1 MSRSKNR
8 KIADLISGGTFDD
21 GVVAASEVTG
31 LHSVASTGNFN
42 ELSNKPAP
50 FDPATLASV
59 AVSGSFNDLS
69 NQPTPFD
76 PSTLATVAT
85 SGAYSALSGKPS
97 IPSAGTTPNYSSAPS
112 IATEGSMY
120 YHTTE
125 DQLYVSDG
133 TEWTPIL
140 VKAPVTTGG
149 TITLPTAALNTSYSY
164 NFGSDV
170 SDGAY
175 SDDELSYSLQS
186 GTVPA
191 GLSIAQNITGSST
204 SLDTGTYNFVVFI
217 RNPSGASAVQSY
229 TMTAAGIP
237 SNTSNG
243 QAAFTSNGTW
253 TVPAGVYNFSV
264 VAVGAGSKGG
274 DYAGGGGGGALAF
287 TNTVVTSPS
296 EVWSI
301 EVGVCDTSSY
311 PNNTGGGHTRMYR
324 NGIDIVKAGGAPP
337 IGTTWNNTATN
348 GVEGLGAA
356 GGVVLVGT
364 GGGNGGRG
372 GKTGTQAYQP
382 GGGGGAGGYS
392 GAGGNGAD
400 DQANGTSGSGGGGG
414 GGGKL
419 YNHSG
424 YSGGAG
430 GGGVGLNGQGASGA
444 GGNSNPSNNSSTAVL
459 GFGGG
464 GGSGGA
470 SAPNQSYNIS
480 AAAGGSAGGVYG
492 GGGGANTNNGTSGA
506 NGANGAL
513 RIVWRTGDATSYSF
527 PSTNVN

>member
-1 MSRSKNR
+1 MQTSN
-8 KIADLISGGTFDD
+8 L
-21 GVVAASEVTG
+21 
-31 LHSVASTGNFN
+31 
-42 ELSNKPAP
+42 LSS
-50 FDPATLASV
+50 LA
-59 AVSGSFNDLS
+59 
-69 NQPTPFD
+69 PFD

-85 SGAYSALSGKPS
+85 TGAYSALSGTPS

-112 IATEGSMY
+112 IATECSMY
-120 YHTTE
+120 YHTTQ

-140 VKAPVTTGG
+140 VKAPVPTGG

-170 SDGAY
+170 SDNAY

-204 SLDTGTYNFVVFI
+204 SPDTGTYNFVVFI
-217 RNPSGASAVQSY
+217 RNPSGASAVQAY
-229 TMTAAGIP
+229 TMTATGIP
-237 SNTSNG
+237 NNTSSG

-253 TVPAGVYNFSV
+253 TAPAGVYNFAV

-274 DYAGGGGGGALAF
+274 DYAGGGGGGALAY
-287 TNTVVTSPS
+287 TNTVITSPS

-324 NGIDIVKAGGAPP
+324 NGIDVVKAGGASP
-337 IGTTWNNTATN
+337 IGDTWNNNATN

-372 GKTGTQAYQP
+372 GTTGTQAYQP

-400 DQANGTSGSGGGGG
+400 VQANGISGSGGAGG
-414 GGGKL
+414 GGGKI
-419 YNHSG
+419 YNTNG

-444 GGNSNPSNNSSTAVL
+444 GGNSNNSNNSSTAVV

-464 GGSGGA
+464 GGSGGT
-470 SAPNQSYNIS
+470 SAPNQSYNINAS
-480 AAAGGSAGGVYG
+480 AGGAAGGIYG
-492 GGGGANTNNGTSGA
+492 GGGGGNPNNATSGA
-506 NGANGAL
+506 NGGNGAL
-513 RIVWRTGDATSYSF
+513 RIVWRTGSATAYSF